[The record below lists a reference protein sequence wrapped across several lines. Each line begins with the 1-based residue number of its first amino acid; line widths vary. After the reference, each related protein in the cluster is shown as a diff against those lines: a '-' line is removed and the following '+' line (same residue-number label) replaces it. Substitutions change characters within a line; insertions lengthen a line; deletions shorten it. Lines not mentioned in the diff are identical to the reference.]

1 VLLQAAP
8 YAETREPTLRSSYGS
23 LGLLIASCLLA
34 AASLTSIPAK
44 AESIYDSNIE
54 QKLDLEDAQ
63 KPKVAAIVKQTQ
75 QQMSEV
81 FQKYG
86 IDPNVKPDLDRLTNA
101 SDELKAINDR
111 ERKQLKQILS
121 KSQLKRYDHII
132 AETGARV
139 QKAAK
144 AK

>member
-1 VLLQAAP
+1 MLLQAAT
-8 YAETREPTLRSSYGS
+8 YSATRELTLRSSYGS
-23 LGLLIASCLLA
+23 LRTLVVSCLLA
-34 AASLTSIPAK
+34 ATSISIPAQ
-44 AESIYDSNIE
+44 AGSIYDSNIE
-54 QKLDLEDAQ
+54 QKLILEDAQ

-75 QQMSEV
+75 QDMNEV
-81 FQKYG
+81 FRKYG
-86 IDPNVKPDLDRLTNA
+86 IDPNTKPDLDRLTNA
-101 SDELKAINDR
+101 SEELKAINDR

-144 AK
+144 SK

>member
-1 VLLQAAP
+1 LV
-8 YAETREPTLRSSYGS
+8 
-23 LGLLIASCLLA
+23 ASCLLA
-34 AASLTSIPAK
+34 AACLTSIPAK
-44 AESIYDSNIE
+44 AESIYDSDIE
-54 QKLDLEDAQ
+54 QKLDLEDTQ

-86 IDPNVKPDLDRLTNA
+86 IDPNAKPDLDRLTNA

-121 KSQLKRYDHII
+121 KSQLRRYDHII